1 YIEKRT
7 AQAVTGNQGPGN
19 EYAVNIATLKTYF
32 TVVDS
37 PEEADFGVVFVR
49 SPSGGSGYS
58 VADANKGGNGYVPIS
73 LQYNDYKATNARAI
87 SLAGGDPFEDFTN
100 RSYKNKTVTTSNK
113 SDMDAV
119 ISMKKKMGDKPV
131 IVMVSLSKQMVFA
144 EIEGYADAILVG
156 FGIQNQAFLDILSGK
171 FEPSGLLPLQ
181 MPKNMKT
188 VEEQYE
194 DVPFDMDYYI
204 DEEGNGYD
212 FGFGMNWSGVIND
225 ERTAKYKK

>member
-1 YIEKRT
+1 L
-7 AQAVTGNQGPGN
+7 G
-19 EYAVNIATLKTYF
+19 TYY

-37 PEEADFGVVFVR
+37 PEEADFGIVFIQ

-58 VADANKGGNGYVPIS
+58 VADANKGGNGYLPIS
-73 LQYNDYKATNARAI
+73 LQYNDYKATNARAV
-87 SLAGGDPFEDFTN
+87 SLAGGDPYEDFTN

-119 ISMKKKMGDKPV
+119 TSMKRKMGDKPV
-131 IVMVSLSKQMVFA
+131 VVMISMSKQMVFS

-171 FEPSGLLPLQ
+171 YEPSGLLPLQ

-188 VEEQYE
+188 VEEQFE

-204 DEEGNGYD
+204 DEEENGYN